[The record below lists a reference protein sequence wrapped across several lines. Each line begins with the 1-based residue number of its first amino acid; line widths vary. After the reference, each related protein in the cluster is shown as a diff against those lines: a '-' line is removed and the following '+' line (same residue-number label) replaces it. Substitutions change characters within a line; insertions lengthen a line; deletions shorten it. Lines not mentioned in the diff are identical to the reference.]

1 MKDKNLYK
9 EDSIQSL
16 DPRSHI
22 QLRPG
27 MYAGDLSNP
36 NQLLMEIFSNSLDEH
51 NIGHGNLIDI
61 CIHDN
66 GVVNVEDQGQGIP
79 VNVIREE
86 DGKTILEASCSVVN
100 SSGKFTD
107 DGVYEGTSLGLNG
120 LGQKLV
126 NFLSDRFEI
135 ISHKETGE
143 YEHLWFEEG
152 ILQKREVGEGFNWSG
167 VTVTYKPSKKYFD
180 TDKTDVKFFES
191 FFNDICYLCPNLTI
205 RLNGKTINHPDGIS
219 EILPRKVKDNIE
231 ILEAPFVYHYENGKN
246 KIDLAMTFTGASSIN
261 ITPYVNY
268 GYTDSG
274 PHVTSIKSTITR
286 VLNNWARENDL
297 LQKKDKNLDG
307 NSIQEGMILVCNI
320 VTTNVAYDAQIKSR
334 VAKMDTSFIS
344 DSLGK
349 ELEIWLDNNPEDAT
363 KIIEKALIA
372 KRAAEAAKKAREA
385 VKNKQNKK
393 EKVFKLPTTLADC
406 WTKDRAKAEI
416 LICEGKSA
424 MSGLVAARDSEF
436 QAVYGV
442 RGKMLSVL
450 KTTPSAILKNQEIN
464 NLIQA
469 LGLECDQQTAKL
481 KYDKDKLRYNKII
494 ACADADFDGF
504 AIENLLFNILWY
516 LCPDLIIEGHVYSA
530 VPPLYRIT
538 TKKNKY
544 IYLRD
549 DVALNEYKK
558 NYSKDIQSIG
568 RMKGLGEQDS
578 EELSHCLLEPETR
591 NVMQLIV
598 SDIGKTD
605 MMFQDLY
612 GKKVEPRVKFLAE
625 HLEEAHI
632 D

>member
-1 MKDKNLYK
+1 MGDNLYK
-9 EDSIQSL
+9 DDSIESL

-36 NQLLMEIFSNSLDEH
+36 NQLLMEVFSNALDEH
-51 NIGHGNLIDI
+51 NIGHGNLIDVS
-61 CIHDN
+61 IHDN
-66 GVVNVEDQGQGIP
+66 GIVNVEDQGQGIP

-86 DGKTILEASCSVVN
+86 DGKTVLEASCSVVN
-100 SSGKFTD
+100 TSGKFTD
-107 DGVYEGTSLGLNG
+107 NGVYEGTSLGLNG

-143 YEHLWFEEG
+143 YEHLWFENG
-152 ILQKREVGEGFNWSG
+152 ILQKREIGEGFNWSG

-191 FFNDICYLCPNLTI
+191 FFNDICCLCPNLTI

-274 PHVTSIKSTITR
+274 PHLTSIKSTITR
-286 VLNNWARENDL
+286 VLNNWARENKL

-393 EKVFKLPTTLADC
+393 K
-406 WTKDRAKAEI
+406 RAKI
-416 LICEGKSA
+416 
-424 MSGLVAARDSEF
+424 MNPD
-436 QAVYGV
+436 
-442 RGKMLSVL
+442 
-450 KTTPSAILKNQEIN
+450 
-464 NLIQA
+464 
-469 LGLECDQQTAKL
+469 KL
-481 KYDKDKLRYNKII
+481 KD
-494 ACADADFDGF
+494 
-504 AIENLLFNILWY
+504 
-516 LCPDLIIEGHVYSA
+516 
-530 VPPLYRIT
+530 
-538 TKKNKY
+538 
-544 IYLRD
+544 
-549 DVALNEYKK
+549 
-558 NYSKDIQSIG
+558 
-568 RMKGLGEQDS
+568 
-578 EELSHCLLEPETR
+578 
-591 NVMQLIV
+591 
-598 SDIGKTD
+598 
-605 MMFQDLY
+605 
-612 GKKVEPRVKFLAE
+612 AE
-625 HLEEAHI
+625 HLGQDSILLVVEGE
-632 D
+632 